1 MFGGDRRGVFFV
13 VCFPVIAVV
22 VEEVGDV
29 TKDLERDG
37 VVEWHD
43 GLFDDGYGW

>member
-1 MFGGDRRGVFFV
+1 MRGDFFV

-29 TKDLERDG
+29 AEDLVRDS
-37 VVEWHD
+37 VVEWHVD
-43 GLFDDGYGW
+43 VGLFDDGYGW